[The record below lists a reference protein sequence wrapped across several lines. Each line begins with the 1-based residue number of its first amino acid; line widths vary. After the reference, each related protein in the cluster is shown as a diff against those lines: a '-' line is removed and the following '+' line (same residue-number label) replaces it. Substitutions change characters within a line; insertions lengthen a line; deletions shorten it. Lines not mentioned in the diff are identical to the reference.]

1 MENTH
6 VVLTLEDCA
15 FVIEKKV
22 SFPYPGYN
30 Q

>member
-1 MENTH
+1 MENTK
-6 VVLTLEDCA
+6 VLLTLEDCD